1 MRSNRFS
8 YHAAPAG
15 SSRALDQK
23 PKPKKSKREINQ
35 LMLILFFMVLPVVGL
50 LAIFLQPVRWVFML
64 FVAAALIAMWMTHAF
79 LFPGRMVLTAVYGLL
94 LVFTLVTALS
104 ARSQNDRIR
113 QQQNF
118 LLAGTAV
125 PTSTPMFSYSMM
137 GTSVPDNFYADPD
150 AADPFADTQTVG
162 MEGGSGD
169 ESGLDLGLSDAGAN
183 AYVAEDKSEAEIAL
197 ENFMEKWRK
206 GIIADMV
213 EYTAPSWQESQ
224 DSASRQLFWKFGQK
238 PLVDWRQMSAP
249 SGTEASTA
257 RTITVEADVSYSGET
272 RTYQYDAV
280 TLCENGK
287 WYVDPNSLSSGTLK
301 AASTPTPDPNATPTP
316 TPEPTPTPTINP
328 KTVLYYNKDGGSY
341 YHADKN
347 CSKVADKYLPLTGTF
362 KYSELNDSKYKN
374 LKPCDKCNPPARP

>member
-1 MRSNRFS
+1 MRSNRSS

-64 FVAAALIAMWMTHAF
+64 FVAAALITMWMTHAF

-104 ARSQNDRIR
+104 ARSQNDRIK
-113 QQQNF
+113 QQQNVF
-118 LLAGTAV
+118 LAGTAA
-125 PTSTPMFSYSMM
+125 PTQTPMFSYSMM
-137 GTSVPDNFYADPD
+137 GTSVPDGFYADPD
-150 AADPFADTQTVG
+150 GEDPFADAQTVG

-169 ESGLDLGLSDAGAN
+169 ESGEDLGVLNTDTGE
-183 AYVAEDKSEAEIAL
+183 YVATVKSEAEIAL

-301 AASTPTPDPNATPTP
+301 EASTQTPDPNATPTP

-347 CSKVADKYLPLTGTF
+347 CSKVADNYLPLTGTF
-362 KYSELNDSKYKN
+362 KYSEINDSKYKN
-374 LKPCDKCNPPARP
+374 LKPCDRCNPPERP

>member
-1 MRSNRFS
+1 MRSNRSS

-64 FVAAALIAMWMTHAF
+64 FVAASLIAMWMAHAF

-94 LVFTLVTALS
+94 LVFTMVTALS
-104 ARSQNDRIR
+104 ARSQSDRIR

-118 LLAGTAV
+118 LLAGTAA

-150 AADPFADTQTVG
+150 GADPFADTQTVG

-183 AYVAEDKSEAEIAL
+183 AYVAEVKSDAEIAL

-213 EYTAPSWQESQ
+213 EYTAPSWQ
-224 DSASRQLFWKFGQK
+224 
-238 PLVDWRQMSAP
+238 
-249 SGTEASTA
+249 
-257 RTITVEADVSYSGET
+257 
-272 RTYQYDAV
+272 
-280 TLCENGK
+280 
-287 WYVDPNSLSSGTLK
+287 
-301 AASTPTPDPNATPTP
+301 
-316 TPEPTPTPTINP
+316 
-328 KTVLYYNKDGGSY
+328 
-341 YHADKN
+341 
-347 CSKVADKYLPLTGTF
+347 
-362 KYSELNDSKYKN
+362 
-374 LKPCDKCNPPARP
+374 